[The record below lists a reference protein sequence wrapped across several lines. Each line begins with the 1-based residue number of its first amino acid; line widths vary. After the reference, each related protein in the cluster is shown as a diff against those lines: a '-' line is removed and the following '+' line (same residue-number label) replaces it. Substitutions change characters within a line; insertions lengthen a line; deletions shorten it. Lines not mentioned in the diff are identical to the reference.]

1 MTQCSVIIGFDTS
14 PPPSRPN
21 RQAPQKWNSHHVSE
35 FVNPIVQNATT
46 LYFGLRLLLYKVEIG
61 K

>member
-1 MTQCSVIIGFDTS
+1 MTRYNIGFDTS
-14 PPPSRPN
+14 PPA
-21 RQAPQKWNSHHVSE
+21 APQKWNSHHVSE